1 MKRFILTLLTA
12 LALFQ
17 LPSFA
22 CTSVIVSGKATPD
35 GRPLMWKNRDT
46 GNKENHVMHFPAT
59 DGCYSFV
66 ALVNSPSKN
75 PHSIWIGTN
84 SEGFSIMNTQ
94 SYNITA
100 EQDKDKDD
108 DNGGFMKRALE
119 KCASIEDFEKYLSE
133 LPKPWNVSA
142 NIGVIDAK
150 GGAAYYE
157 INYTEYFKFDANET
171 EEGYLI
177 RTNYS
182 LNGRPVTEG
191 RGCVRYMEAEKMMK
205 EAYEFTPDFIFDK
218 LSRNWA
224 NPLLGFDY
232 RSPEYK
238 NEWALEFDTIT
249 RYNTTCSVVVQGV
262 RSGENPSL
270 TTMWTIV
277 GYPGTTVALPVWEC
291 AGEEGLPKSLRRGE
305 DGLSPL
311 SHYGY
316 ILKQKVYC
324 FDLDDAEINQRYFKW
339 SLLWNEDGSGYL
351 QMVQALENELLYGYK
366 IALKKWYEAGK
377 PDMEELSRLN
387 KASDERIETVYSANI

>member
-1 MKRFILTLLTA
+1 MKRHILTLLAA
-12 LALFQ
+12 LTLVQ

-46 GNKENHVMHFPAT
+46 GSKENHVMHFSAH
-59 DGCYSFV
+59 DGCFSFV
-66 ALVNSPSKN
+66 ALVTSGVKE

-94 SYNITA
+94 SYNITSA
-100 EQDKDKDD
+100 EDKDKDD
-108 DNGGFMKRALE
+108 DNGGFMRAALE
-119 KCASIEDFEKYLSE
+119 RCGSVEAFEKWLSE

-142 NIGVIDAK
+142 NIGVIDAR

-157 INYTEYFKFDANET
+157 INHTEFFKYDVNET
-171 EEGYLI
+171 PEGWI
-177 RTNYS
+177 VRTNYS
-182 LNGRPVTEG
+182 FNGRPVTEG
-191 RGCVRYMEAEKMMK
+191 RGAVRYMEAEKQMK
-205 EAYEFTPDFIFDK
+205 AAFEYTPEFIFDK
-218 LSRNWA
+218 LARNWA

-262 RSGENPSL
+262 KPDENPSL

-277 GYPGTTVALPVWEC
+277 GYPGTTVCVPVWEC
-291 AGEEGLPKSLRRGE
+291 AGQEGLPKSLRAGE
-305 DGLSPL
+305 DGYSPL

-316 ILKQKVYC
+316 ILKNNVYC

-339 SLLWNEDGSGYL
+339 SLLSNEDGSGYL
-351 QMVQALENELLYGYK
+351 QMVQALEPEILYGYK
-366 IALKKWYEAGK
+366 TALQKWYAAGK
-377 PDMEELSRLN
+377 PDLEELSRLN
-387 KASDERIETVYSANI
+387 EETDRRIEAVYSANM